1 MSEWLFHL
9 PVVWMTFVGLAAASL
24 ITWAMHALLMALAA
38 GNRLRTFQRRLA
50 GNPPTIGHPFT
61 PFWWH
66 FSRRRSGPTSN
77 GPTRQ

>member
-9 PVVWMTFVGLAAASL
+9 PVVWMTFVGLAAAYL

-38 GNRLRTFQRRLA
+38 GIGSVRSKASRRESSHHWA
-50 GNPPTIGHPFT
+50 SFT

-66 FSRRRSGPTSN
+66 FWRRRSGPTSN